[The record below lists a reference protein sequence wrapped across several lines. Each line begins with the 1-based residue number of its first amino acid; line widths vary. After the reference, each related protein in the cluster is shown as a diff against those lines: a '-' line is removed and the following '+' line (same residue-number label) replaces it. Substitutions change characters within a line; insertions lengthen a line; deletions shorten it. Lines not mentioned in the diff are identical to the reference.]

1 MIDNQKYVILSLELH
16 LFFSRIMKEHALF
29 LEAGFTNKN
38 YNLAM
43 EADHYK
49 KQFEDLLS
57 YTVSASNGI
66 IRPDILYSEEL
77 VTTLTSVAEQKTEEF
92 TGIEINKDITTRELN
107 LQSGVNPQVGQDLV
121 NYVAQLNSDAIR
133 LLDGLINFKERVLD
147 GVLSCTIFTS
157 NYPLLLEHI
166 IHEANLYRSYVVDLE
181 NKIDIE
187 SKNAKEIELFWDHIM
202 MEHALFMRGLLD
214 PSEGEL
220 INTSNDFAIKFN
232 ELIEKTN
239 EMTDSNIKNITEET
253 LNETVEFKDFK
264 EAGASGIEQC
274 KIKSIILPLLAD
286 HVLREANH
294 YIRILESYKLSL
306 IHI

>member
-92 TGIEINKDITTRELN
+92 TGIEINKNITTRELN

-294 YIRILESYKLSL
+294 YLSL

>member
-29 LEAGFTNKN
+29 LEAGFTSKD

-77 VTTLTSVAEQKTEEF
+77 VTTLTSAAEQKTEEF
-92 TGIEINKDITTRELN
+92 TGIEINKNITTRELN
-107 LQSGVNPQVGQDLV
+107 LQSGVDPEVGQDLV

-133 LLDGLINFKERVLD
+133 LLDGLINLKERVLY
-147 GVLSCTIFTS
+147 GVLSCTLFTS

-166 IHEANLYRSYVVDLE
+166 IHEANLYRSYIVDLE

-220 INTSNDFAIKFN
+220 INTSNDFALKFN
-232 ELIEKTN
+232 KLIEKAN
-239 EMTDSNIKNITEET
+239 EMTDSNIKSITEET

-264 EAGASGIEQC
+264 EEGASGIEQC

-294 YIRILESYKLSL
+294 YIRILESYKNM
-306 IHI
+306 

>member
-77 VTTLTSVAEQKTEEF
+77 VTTLTSAAEQKTEEF
-92 TGIEINKDITTRELN
+92 TGIEINKNITTRELN
-107 LQSGVNPQVGQDLV
+107 LQSGVDPQVGQDLV
-121 NYVAQLNSDAIR
+121 SYVAQLNSDAIR

-147 GVLSCTIFTS
+147 SVLSCTIFTS

-239 EMTDSNIKNITEET
+239 EMTDSNINSITEET

-294 YIRILESYKLSL
+294 YIRILESYKNM
-306 IHI
+306 

>member
-92 TGIEINKDITTRELN
+92 TGIEINKNITTRELN

-187 SKNAKEIELFWDHIM
+187 SKNAKEIDLFWDHIM

-294 YIRILESYKLSL
+294 YIRILESYKNM
-306 IHI
+306 

>member
-92 TGIEINKDITTRELN
+92 TGIEINKNITTRELN

-294 YIRILESYKLSL
+294 YIRILESYKN
-306 IHI
+306 I

>member
-66 IRPDILYSEEL
+66 IRPDIVYSEEL

-92 TGIEINKDITTRELN
+92 TGIEINKNITTRELN

-121 NYVAQLNSDAIR
+121 NYVDQLNSDAIR

-294 YIRILESYKLSL
+294 YIRILESYKNM
-306 IHI
+306 

>member
-92 TGIEINKDITTRELN
+92 TGIEINKNITTRELN

-214 PSEGEL
+214 PSEDEL

-294 YIRILESYKLSL
+294 YIRILESYKNM
-306 IHI
+306 

>member
-29 LEAGFTNKN
+29 LEAGFTNKD

-66 IRPDILYSEEL
+66 VRPDILYSEEI
-77 VTTLTSVAEQKTEEF
+77 VTTLTLGAEQKTEEL
-92 TGIEINKDITTRELN
+92 TGIEINQNITTRELN
-107 LQSGVNPQVGQDLV
+107 LQSGVDPQVGQDLV

-133 LLDGLINFKERVLD
+133 LLDGLINLKERVLD
-147 GVLSCTIFTS
+147 GVLSCNLFTS
-157 NYPLLLEHI
+157 NYPLLLEHL
-166 IHEANLYRSYVVDLE
+166 IHEANLYRSYVIDLE
-181 NKIDIE
+181 NKIDID

-220 INTSNDFAIKFN
+220 INTSNEFAMKFN
-232 ELIEKTN
+232 ELIKKAN
-239 EMTDSNIKNITEET
+239 EMIDTNIESITEET

-294 YIRILESYKLSL
+294 YIRILESYRNM
-306 IHI
+306 

>member
-92 TGIEINKDITTRELN
+92 TGIEINKNITTRELN

-202 MEHALFMRGLLD
+202 MEHALFMRGLLA

-294 YIRILESYKLSL
+294 YIRILESYKNM
-306 IHI
+306 

>member
-92 TGIEINKDITTRELN
+92 TRIEINKNITTRELN

-294 YIRILESYKLSL
+294 YIRILESYKNM
-306 IHI
+306 

>member
-92 TGIEINKDITTRELN
+92 TGIEINKNITTRELN

-239 EMTDSNIKNITEET
+239 EMTDSNIKSITEET

-264 EAGASGIEQC
+264 EAGSSGIEQC

-294 YIRILESYKLSL
+294 YIRILESYKNM
-306 IHI
+306 

>member
-92 TGIEINKDITTRELN
+92 TGIEINKNITTRELN

-239 EMTDSNIKNITEET
+239 EMTDSNIKSITEET

-294 YIRILESYKLSL
+294 YIRILESYK
-306 IHI
+306 

>member
-92 TGIEINKDITTRELN
+92 TGIEINKNITTRELN

-294 YIRILESYKLSL
+294 YIRILE
-306 IHI
+306 

>member
-57 YTVSASNGI
+57 YAVSASNGI

-77 VTTLTSVAEQKTEEF
+77 VTTLTSAAEQKTEEF
-92 TGIEINKDITTRELN
+92 TGIEINKNITTRELN
-107 LQSGVNPQVGQDLV
+107 LQSGVDPQVGQDLV

-239 EMTDSNIKNITEET
+239 GMTDSNIKNITEET

-294 YIRILESYKLSL
+294 YIRILESYKNM
-306 IHI
+306 

>member
-77 VTTLTSVAEQKTEEF
+77 VTTLTSVAGQKTEEF
-92 TGIEINKDITTRELN
+92 TGIEINKNITTRELN

-294 YIRILESYKLSL
+294 YIRILESYKNM
-306 IHI
+306 

>member
-1 MIDNQKYVILSLELH
+1 MIDNQKYVILSLGLH

-92 TGIEINKDITTRELN
+92 TGIEINKNITTRELN

-294 YIRILESYKLSL
+294 YIRILESYKNM
-306 IHI
+306 

>member
-77 VTTLTSVAEQKTEEF
+77 VTTLTSAAEQKTEEF
-92 TGIEINKDITTRELN
+92 TGIEINKNITTRELN
-107 LQSGVNPQVGQDLV
+107 LQSGVDPQVGQDLV

-294 YIRILESYKLSL
+294 YIRILESYKNM
-306 IHI
+306 

>member
-92 TGIEINKDITTRELN
+92 TGIEINKNITTRELN
-107 LQSGVNPQVGQDLV
+107 LQSGVNPQVDQDLV

-294 YIRILESYKLSL
+294 YIRILESYKNM
-306 IHI
+306 